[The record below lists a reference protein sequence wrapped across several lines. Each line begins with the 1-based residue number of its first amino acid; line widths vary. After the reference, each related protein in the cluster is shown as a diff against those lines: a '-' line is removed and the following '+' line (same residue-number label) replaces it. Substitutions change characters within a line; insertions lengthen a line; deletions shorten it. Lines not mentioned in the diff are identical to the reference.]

1 MVGRRSACPAMLPQ
15 CCHVSRGVN
24 RIRLTKRDPG
34 PDECAA
40 ACANRTRSGACAS
53 LTKMKLNP
61 IVLLAFIGCAGLAAG
76 QTITDPA
83 HIEVYITPYYNSKR
97 PTVEVGP
104 FSSGL
109 AAKDES
115 EFVATISKMKRSW
128 DTLNFP
134 ETYVAAIRL
143 YDLGFR
149 KESIY
154 WFYSAQYR
162 GRLFASLIDRDKMGS
177 IGDPGFELFQAQN
190 AFQQL
195 VGPYINGY
203 AFGDID
209 QLVPIIERVQKE
221 GQTVPDLTKIYP
233 RVAFKPESEWEA
245 ANKGLNE
252 GLTKLLATLKNEKA
266 SIKQQRIERG
276 MEAKFGKLPSKELPK
291 RSGP

>member
-1 MVGRRSACPAMLPQ
+1 MHA
-15 CCHVSRGVN
+15 
-24 RIRLTKRDPG
+24 G
-34 PDECAA
+34 PLAL
-40 ACANRTRSGACAS
+40 SGARSTKDTLPPRGPAVAPKS
-53 LTKMKLNP
+53 LATHAFPIYEMDSNQMKLYP
-61 IVLLAFIGCAGLAAG
+61 IALLAFVSCIGLATS

-83 HIEVYITPYYNSKR
+83 HIDVYVTPFYNSKG
-97 PTVEVGP
+97 PTIDVGP
-104 FSSGL
+104 YSNGL
-109 AAKDES
+109 AAKNEG
-115 EFVATISKMKRSW
+115 EFVATIQRMKKSW

-134 ETYVAAIRL
+134 EAYAAAIRL

-162 GRLFASLIDRDKMGS
+162 GRLFASLIDREKMGS
-177 IGDPGFELFQAQN
+177 MGAPGFELFQAQN

-221 GQTVPDLTKIYP
+221 GKAVPDLTKIYP
-233 RVAFKPESEWEA
+233 RVAFKPKSEWHA
-245 ANKGLNE
+245 ANKALNE
-252 GLTKLLATLKNEKA
+252 GLTTLLITLKNEKA

-276 MEAKFGKLPSKELPK
+276 MESKFGRLPSKDLPK
-291 RSGP
+291 GFGL